1 MPLSRHRRD
10 WEDLAVLDP
19 LWAVSGKRATSDSPW
34 TVSDFLATG
43 EVEIEAVLGQ
53 AARLE
58 RPRRQQRALDFG
70 CGLGRVTQA
79 GQRRLTSSIPAS
91 FFSTC
96 RPAASPPTTSASSF
110 ALQERMDLSS

>member
-58 RPRRQQRALDFG
+58 RPRRNSE
-70 CGLGRVTQA
+70 
-79 GQRRLTSSIPAS
+79 RLTSA
-91 FFSTC
+91 
-96 RPAASPPTTSASSF
+96 AASAASLRLWPSAFSGATPSTS
-110 ALQERMDLSS
+110 RKP